1 MLIPKVPGVRV
12 AYRAIG
18 AATIKAVNHA
28 PVIGKAPTRAHS
40 KMESSYATPPR
51 DSVPAIIIES
61 VSIARVV
68 R

>member
-1 MLIPKVPGVRV
+1 MLIPKAPNVRV

-28 PVIGKAPTRAHS
+28 PVIRKAPTRAHS
-40 KMESSYATPPR
+40 RMASSYATRPR
-51 DSVPAIIIES
+51 DNAPAITTES
-61 VSIARVV
+61 VSVARVV